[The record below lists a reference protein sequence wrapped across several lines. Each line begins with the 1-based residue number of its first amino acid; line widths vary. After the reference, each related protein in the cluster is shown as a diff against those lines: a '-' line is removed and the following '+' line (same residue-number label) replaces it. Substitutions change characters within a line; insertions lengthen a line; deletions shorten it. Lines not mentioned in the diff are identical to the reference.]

1 MTLRDSTTGGFVS
14 AGRERGRAALSSSVV
29 GRILLDVLDVGRRS
43 LSSST
48 TGLWLRRLGH
58 QTRVT
63 ARDSRTGNAVRWVG
77 RAVRKSWLYRWLTT
91 EPEVD
96 VVVIDLRETMFVG
109 PVLAVLNRVFGPG
122 ARHWRDSATGRAVT
136 HLSERFVARPIRTTG
151 VAVLVA
157 AIASL
162 LFLIGLGSPSQG
174 AVGVALLVA
183 ALALAGTRVQASLN
197 DLTETR
203 AFDLAVTLLAPPE
216 APEDPDP
223 DSGTGAVPDPDSD
236 PDDRP
241 AK

>member
-1 MTLRDSTTGGFVS
+1 
-14 AGRERGRAALSSSVV
+14 VV
-29 GRILLDVLDVGRRS
+29 GGILLDVLDVGRRF
-43 LSSST
+43 LSAST

-109 PVLAVLNRVFGPG
+109 PVLAALDRVVGPG

-136 HLSERFVARPIRTTG
+136 HLSERFVARPIRTTS

-157 AIASL
+157 AAATL
-162 LFLIGLGSPSQG
+162 LFLTGLGSPSRS
-174 AVGVALLVA
+174 AVGVTLLVA
-183 ALALAGTRVQASLN
+183 ALALAGTRVTASVD

-203 AFDLAVTLLAPPE
+203 VYALAVALLMP
-216 APEDPDP
+216 P
-223 DSGTGAVPDPDSD
+223 DSSRNSDEPQASDTLRETDEPEKPDEPREPDGS
-236 PDDRP
+236 PD
-241 AK
+241 